1 MMIFTEDYEMS
12 QDAARALRIVAPATA
27 YFVRNL
33 AQIVDIT
40 QLSAGDDEYDYF
52 VRVPVDRL
60 HETDLCV
67 SDLKFDVQKRF
78 GVMITIM
85 PIPVAA

>member
-1 MMIFTEDYEMS
+1 MMIFTADYQMS
-12 QDAARALRIVAPATA
+12 DEVARAVRVIAPATA

-40 QLSAGDDEYDYF
+40 QLSEGDEEFDYF
-52 VRVPVDRL
+52 VRVPVNRL
-60 HETDLCV
+60 NEIDLRV
-67 SDLKFDVQKRF
+67 ADLKFDVQERF
-78 GVMITIM
+78 GVKITIM